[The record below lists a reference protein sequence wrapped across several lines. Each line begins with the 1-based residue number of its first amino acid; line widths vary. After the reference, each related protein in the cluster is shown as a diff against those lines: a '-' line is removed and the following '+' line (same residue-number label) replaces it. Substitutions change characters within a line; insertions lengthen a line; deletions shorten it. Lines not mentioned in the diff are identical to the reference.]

1 MSAALSVR
9 LPEKLVHELEDI
21 AAETERSRAFHIQK
35 AIEAYLDEYAD
46 LQIALDRL
54 HDQTDPTI
62 SSKDMR
68 KSLGL

>member
-35 AIEAYLDEYAD
+35 AIEAYIDEHAD
-46 LQIALDRL
+46 LRIALDRL
-54 HDQTDPTI
+54 HDQADLTM
-62 SSKDMR
+62 SSKEMR

>member
-46 LQIALDRL
+46 LQVALDRL
-54 HDQTDPTI
+54 HDQADLTV
-62 SSKDMR
+62 SSKEMR

>member
-46 LQIALDRL
+46 LRVALDTF
-54 HDQTDPTI
+54 HDQADLPM
-62 SSKDMR
+62 SSKEMR